1 MNEHTETHGRWLA
14 NMLGV
19 KTVLLVE
26 SARVVRVDRE
36 AGLVGAHEAQDDED
50 ARMAPVT
57 LLAYEVPEAETMNK
71 RGAALRDDRRTGRVA
86 GGVQAAVG
94 VAGVATAAGLYG
106 WRVKLGNQFQATE
119 PGTPEFTEARQAW
132 EDARLGVLVAGPL
145 GSVLASSGFAFAYK
159 PRASVPWWAWTAGGI
174 GAGLLGF
181 GIASIAIAD
190 RCPGDVV
197 TTPVCVPGQQDVD
210 RGVLL
215 LSMGVPMV
223 FMPAW
228 ALGRRADVR
237 VSANGAGLSVRGT
250 F

>member
-1 MNEHTETHGRWLA
+1 
-14 NMLGV
+14 
-19 KTVLLVE
+19 
-26 SARVVRVDRE
+26 
-36 AGLVGAHEAQDDED
+36 
-50 ARMAPVT
+50 
-57 LLAYEVPEAETMNK
+57 
-71 RGAALRDDRRTGRVA
+71 
-86 GGVQAAVG
+86 
-94 VAGVATAAGLYG
+94 
-106 WRVKLGNQFQATE
+106 
-119 PGTPEFTEARQAW
+119 
-132 EDARLGVLVAGPL
+132 
-145 GSVLASSGFAFAYK
+145 
-159 PRASVPWWAWTAGGI
+159 
-174 GAGLLGF
+174 LGF

-215 LSMGVPMV
+215 LSMGVPLV